1 MTEIDYP
8 ENVAEPEGSEL
19 VTVPSHHLRDFM
31 NELVEDLLG
40 SDKLIIYVGVTKQSS
55 KLKSIFQ
62 EKGLDTNRI
71 LFFDLATKIAGSA
84 PDRAKNTVFMK
95 PENINQLNMKL
106 DDAANSVP
114 DSRESV
120 IVFDTVSTLSIYTDQ
135 ELVLKF
141 LNSLVAKSD
150 DWGIK
155 TVLVGIEEEMN
166 EKLSSA
172 VEKSVSQNFAIQ
184 DD

>member
-1 MTEIDYP
+1 
-8 ENVAEPEGSEL
+8 
-19 VTVPSHHLRDFM
+19 
-31 NELVEDLLG
+31 
-40 SDKLIIYVGVTKQSS
+40 
-55 KLKSIFQ
+55 
-62 EKGLDTNRI
+62 
-71 LFFDLATKIAGSA
+71 
-84 PDRAKNTVFMK
+84 MK

-150 DWGIK
+150 DCGIK